1 MLQQLSVAQNLRIA
15 CNCWSFVTTTASS
28 GAVLTS
34 RIKAFGKPF
43 WKLNESIDSRISSS
57 VLSDFCLRHKSYVWS
72 YEFGRSALVEASSKP
87 PELLTNLSKLHF
99 LSFLYETASW
109 RCFWRKTLL
118 VVTFSYFCY
127 YQTWK
132 SQPDAPHCQ
141 NSIARKSLIAV
152 HSDLGSICILLF
164 YGNHD
169 KLCGCR

>member
-87 PELLTNLSKLHF
+87 PELFWLISQILLF
-99 LSFLYETASW
+99 LSFLYEKASW

-118 VVTFSYFCY
+118 LVTSPYFCY
-127 YQTWK
+127 CQTWK
-132 SQPDAPHCQ
+132 SQHDAALVKIVLH
-141 NSIARKSLIAV
+141 IKV
-152 HSDLGSICILLF
+152 W
-164 YGNHD
+164 
-169 KLCGCR
+169 